1 MELLRRWQHLPVEK
15 RLAIGRPTP
24 HPAPTQLA
32 ARPWE
37 RLGSALP
44 AAGRGNPAPPPAAQH
59 TAAGPAGGIFQPSL
73 RNGGTPLIFAR
84 AFSGGLSIFRVSAA
98 DLPRAGHLS
107 AAARLCV
114 KHMGTANFSRREAP
128 RSQKHVNQPHSCEA
142 RNVEEIC
149 VHAAISQALREKARC
164 KN

>member
-44 AAGRGNPAPPPAAQH
+44 AAGRGNPAPPPD
-59 TAAGPAGGIFQPSL
+59 TLPPGRPVEFSSRRPVFIFSKEEFDV
-73 RNGGTPLIFAR
+73 LIFTNSTPSRSPLTCISGASGFIPVGEEIRAVQYGRDAGAR
-84 AFSGGLSIFRVSAA
+84 RRGRPVTTHIRYRRERSTT
-98 DLPRAGHLS
+98 LPRKIK
-107 AAARLCV
+107 R
-114 KHMGTANFSRREAP
+114 
-128 RSQKHVNQPHSCEA
+128 
-142 RNVEEIC
+142 I
-149 VHAAISQALREKARC
+149 
-164 KN
+164 